1 MDEGNG
7 SLCLPATISVV
18 AFWLSAGFATAR
30 MLQGCYMVQRQG
42 VCGSR
47 FDSDDVQTC
56 GIIVLLLCGQ
66 FTAEHYFSIEVSFKG
81 SGFTCCIE

>member
-1 MDEGNG
+1 MAQE
-7 SLCLPATISVV
+7 I
-18 AFWLSAGFATAR
+18 R
-30 MLQGCYMVQRQG
+30 GCYMVQRQG

-81 SGFTCCIE
+81 SGFTCCIEWACVAPSGADEVHSLE